1 MAPVDGFV
9 GKRYLD
15 PGAFASTN
23 APVASVVDIRTVRM
37 VANLVER
44 DMRRVPVGTTA
55 NVEVDAYP
63 GETFKGRV
71 SRVAPVFDPATRT
84 AEIEIEVP
92 NGGYRLKPGMYSRV
106 QLTISTRSDA
116 VTIPRNALVD
126 LSGKT
131 GVFVAA
137 TPEKAEGTRGGG
149 PNVMTAKFLPVEVG
163 IRDGEAIEITK
174 GLDNGARVITTGA
187 SALKDGDRIVA
198 ANETPGR
205 GVFDR
210 LRTGP
215 FDGLRTGTTSG
226 EQRPMSIPRLAIERP
241 ITMFMLSAI
250 VMLIGGLS
258 LARLP
263 VDLMPDVSFP
273 SITVRVSYAGVGPLE
288 MEELVTRPIEQALS
302 AVAGLERLES
312 TSSEGSARV
321 TLNLAWGTDLNE
333 AADDIRN
340 RLDRVRGR
348 LPEEADAPV
357 MFKFDASAAPI
368 MGVGLEGDYDR
379 VKLREIAEHDL
390 SQRLERV
397 PGVAAVTVEG
407 GLRRQIHVELSKEK
421 IRALDL
427 PVDRVVNLLRSENQ
441 NIPLGEIDEGD
452 RTFLVRSQGQ
462 FENLNEIRD
471 LVVMTRTGVPVYM
484 RDIAEI
490 KDSTEDFRSF
500 TRINGKPGVRLRITK
515 QSGTNTVEIANDVRA
530 EVAKINRETPSITMT
545 VLDDSSIFINRSIHA
560 VQEHAFVG
568 GFLVMLIIF
577 LFLRNLRATFIVFT
591 SIPISVIGT
600 FALLYFN
607 GYTLNTMTFGGLA
620 LGIGMIVDASIV
632 VLENTFRH
640 MEHGKDRMTA
650 SIDASEEVWS
660 AILAST
666 LTHIAV
672 FVPLLFLTGVSSI
685 MFKQLSVVVMFS
697 LTMSLFVAVTIV
709 PVLCSRLLKLPPPV
723 AERRGLSGRLYSWS
737 ERFLDGMDE
746 KYSRIIHV
754 ALKHRPTVLGV
765 GTACVVAA
773 VMILPTIGFE
783 LMPQTDEGEV
793 SVTAELPVGTRAE
806 RAEDVAVRLEG
817 LAKEYVGEAE
827 DVITQAGGGGGFGGG
842 GGANRVNMTLRL
854 VTKDKRTRSSEDIAR
869 DLNRQLPGII
879 PGVIIQTRASGGN
892 QQQNRLFGG
901 GDSRISLEIRGDDLV
916 VSQRVA
922 QAAKAVM
929 DRVPEIRNARVGRDD
944 GRPELAIQVDRPK
957 AALLGLSVTGVA
969 NSIRTSVGGTQAAF
983 FRESGN
989 EYPIIVRLREE
1000 DRGRI
1005 EDISDIL
1012 LSTAQGQVVEAKNLM
1027 TVRNQAGPTEI
1038 QRKNQERMIRVTAE
1052 PETTLSDA
1060 LDAVNARLSEVT
1072 VPEDFTVGFGAEA
1085 EEQARAFS
1093 QLQMMLILAVL
1104 LVYAVMASQYESL
1117 RDPFII
1123 MFSVPLAAIGVV
1135 LALKL
1140 TGTTFSLQAYI
1151 GVIMLAGIVV
1161 SNAILLVDYTNILR
1175 RRDQRAASRSRRDG
1189 GTDAAAAHP
1198 DDIARNDARPGA
1210 DGAGDR

>member
-1 MAPVDGFV
+1 
-9 GKRYLD
+9 
-15 PGAFASTN
+15 
-23 APVASVVDIRTVRM
+23 
-37 VANLVER
+37 
-44 DMRRVPVGTTA
+44 
-55 NVEVDAYP
+55 
-63 GETFKGRV
+63 
-71 SRVAPVFDPATRT
+71 
-84 AEIEIEVP
+84 
-92 NGGYRLKPGMYSRV
+92 
-106 QLTISTRSDA
+106 
-116 VTIPRNALVD
+116 
-126 LSGKT
+126 
-131 GVFVAA
+131 
-137 TPEKAEGTRGGG
+137 
-149 PNVMTAKFLPVEVG
+149 
-163 IRDGEAIEITK
+163 
-174 GLDNGARVITTGA
+174 
-187 SALKDGDRIVA
+187 
-198 ANETPGR
+198 
-205 GVFDR
+205 
-210 LRTGP
+210 
-215 FDGLRTGTTSG
+215 
-226 EQRPMSIPRLAIERP
+226 MSIPRLAIERP
-241 ITMFMLSAI
+241 ITMFMLSAVVI
-250 VMLIGGLS
+250 LIGGMS
-258 LARLP
+258 LVRLP

-273 SITVRVSYAGVGPLE
+273 SITVRVTYAGVGPLE

-312 TSSEGSARV
+312 TSQEGSARV

-357 MFKFDASAAPI
+357 MFKFDATSFPI

-427 PVDRVVNLLRSENQ
+427 PVDRVVNLLRTENQ

-462 FENLNEIRD
+462 FASLNEISD
-471 LVVMTRTGVPVYM
+471 LVVMTREGVPVYM

-515 QSGTNTVEIANDVRA
+515 QSGTNTVEIATAVRA
-530 EVAKINRETPSITMT
+530 EIVKINREVPSITLT
-545 VLDDSSIFINRSIHA
+545 PLDDSSIFINRSIHA
-560 VQEHAFVG
+560 VQEHALVG
-568 GFLVMLIIF
+568 GFLVMAIIF

-723 AERRGLSGRLYSWS
+723 SERRGLAGRLYTAS

-754 ALKHRPTVLGV
+754 ALKHRPTVLGI

-793 SVTAELPVGTRAE
+793 RVTAELPVGTRAE
-806 RAEDVAVRLEG
+806 LAEGIAIRLEG
-817 LAKEYVGEAE
+817 LAKEYVSEAE
-827 DVITQAGGGGGFGGG
+827 DVITQAGGGGGFGPGG
-842 GGANRVNMTLRL
+842 GGNRVNMTLRL
-854 VTKDKRTRSSEDIAR
+854 VTRDKRTRSSEQIAR

-879 PGVIIQTRASGGN
+879 PGVIIQTQATGGN

-901 GDSRISLEIRGDDLV
+901 GDSRIALEIQGDDLQI
-916 VSQRVA
+916 SQRVA
-922 QAAKAVM
+922 QGAKTMM
-929 DRVPEIRNARVGRDD
+929 DRVPEVRNARVGRDD

-969 NSIRTSVGGTQAAF
+969 NSIRTSVGGTQAAYY
-983 FRESGN
+983 REGGN

-1000 DRGRI
+1000 DRGRV
-1005 EDISDIL
+1005 EDISNIL
-1012 LSTAQGQVVEAKNLM
+1012 LSTSEGKVIEAKNLM

-1038 QRKNQERMIRVTAE
+1038 QRKNQERIIRVTAE
-1052 PETTLSDA
+1052 PQAALSEA
-1060 LDAVNARLSEVT
+1060 MAAVNARLPEVT
-1072 VPEDFTVGFGAEA
+1072 VPEDMRISFGAEA

-1093 QLQMMLILAVL
+1093 QLQMMLLLAIL

-1175 RRDQRAASRSRRDG
+1175 RRDHVPLRKAVETAGRTRLRPILMTSLATMLGLVPMALGIGEGAELQAPLARVVIGGLLASTLITLVFVPTVYTIFEEGWKGLRSGHAAEHS
-1189 GTDAAAAHP
+1189 
-1198 DDIARNDARPGA
+1198 
-1210 DGAGDR
+1210 